1 MSNDLIV
8 RDSYLNDEE
17 FNTIQTATSSR
28 ANFSWW
34 QHSHHP
40 EKQGLFNHQFT
51 HLLNAEGKWCSD
63 KQGLFE
69 PICNYLEAFLLIRIK
84 VNLLPATPE
93 PVFGGFHVDC
103 SKPEIARSAVLYLD
117 DTNGCTEFETGEKV
131 MSVANTGVIFDS
143 NLKHRGVPAT
153 DVDRRLVLNV
163 NYFEK

>member
-1 MSNDLIV
+1 MNNDLIV

-117 DTNGCTEFETGEKV
+117 DTNGCTEFETGEKIECV
-131 MSVANTGVIFDS
+131 S
-143 NLKHRGVPAT
+143 NRFVEFPAHIKHGSWTCT
-153 DVDRRLVLNV
+153 DRPSRRVV
-163 NYFEK
+163 NFNWIPR